1 MDWFRWHHGTV
12 TDRKWPRIAS
22 RAGTTVANVIAVW
35 AALLEAASQ
44 AEDRGSVHLSD
55 DDCEDLDAALG
66 MPADTTRA
74 VIAELSARDLIGDDN
89 RLTAWDRRQPK
100 REREDNSAER
110 VRKYRERLRSSGDAS
125 EQQETPS
132 GTDETGVTPCNAAV
146 TTETPRG
153 EERRGEKKDQ
163 EQESSVDDS
172 RAPAAPEAPTR
183 SDPVP
188 YQSIVDA
195 YNATMTRLSKVRD
208 ITGKRR
214 TRMRNAWT
222 GRRKSVAFWEAY
234 FAECQ
239 RDDFLSGKGPYGRG
253 HENWRPGFDYLT
265 REDVIVT
272 TYERAIDRMER
283 GHE

>member
-1 MDWFRWHHGTV
+1 
-12 TDRKWPRIAS
+12 
-22 RAGTTVANVIAVW
+22 
-35 AALLEAASQ
+35 
-44 AEDRGSVHLSD
+44 VHLSD

-110 VRKYRERLRSSGDAS
+110 VRKYRERLRSSGSDTADH
-125 EQQETPS
+125 ETPGEAS
-132 GTDETGVTPCNAAV
+132 ETGVTPCNAAV

-153 EERRGEKKDQ
+153 EERRGEKTDQ

-172 RAPAAPEAPTR
+172 RASSSDDAPPTR
-183 SDPVP
+183 SEPIP
-188 YQSIVDA
+188 YQAIVDA
-195 YNATMTRLSKVRD
+195 YNATMTGLAKVRD

-222 GRRKSVAFWEAY
+222 GRRKSVAFWVAY

-253 HENWRPGFDYLT
+253 HENWRPDFDYLT
-265 REDVIVT
+265 REEVIVK

>member
-66 MPADTTRA
+66 MPADTTGA

-110 VRKYRERLRSSGDAS
+110 VRKYRERLRSSGEAS

-153 EERRGEKKDQ
+153 EERRGEETDQ

-188 YQSIVDA
+188 YQAIVDA
-195 YNATMTRLSKVRD
+195 YNATMTGLAKVRD

-253 HENWRPGFDYLT
+253 HENWRPDFDYLT
-265 REDVIVT
+265 REEVIVK

>member
-1 MDWFRWHHGTV
+1 MDWYRWHHGTV